1 MERLAHRRRRWRE
14 AAALSVV
21 AALAGGLAFLVST
34 RLGIALEVAAA
45 VQATVALAA
54 LLGRRALIGD
64 LALAPEA
71 YVIPEVAAFGHRVA
85 GAKER
90 RRLARWIQSIV
101 RDTDARGAYYVRR
114 RVRRFARELESLA
127 RDLSSPALRLS
138 PPAAVAC
145 RRLLTYAVESPLYNP
160 NLTDEDLAAALLRIR
175 AGFRSPDRP

>member
-14 AAALSVV
+14 AGALSVV